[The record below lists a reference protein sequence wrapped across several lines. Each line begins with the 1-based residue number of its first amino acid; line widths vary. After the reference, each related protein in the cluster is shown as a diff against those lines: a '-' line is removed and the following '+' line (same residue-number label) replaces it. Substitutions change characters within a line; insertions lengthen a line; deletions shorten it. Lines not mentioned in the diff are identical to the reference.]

1 MYKFLSSKWRYI
13 KYKLHPKISCTTILV
28 YLCESKLAQM
38 FIRSSLST
46 SLLSQYIL
54 SKTIEPFHLDVAAEV
69 VYYFIQ
75 CRPIFNACFCCLSK
89 TVVSNIILLLAQIT
103 VLSVVTSSFTL
114 FCALEFCSEFCFTPI
129 VPLSLEGYVYHIC
142 FTLQFTSSIHIG
154 ISHSI
159 QLHKLQTSLWSKYL
173 EILHIIVKSDTLIH
187 VHDDSAQITTT

>member
-129 VPLSLEGYVYHIC
+129 VPLRGMFIIFVSLFNLPQA
-142 FTLQFTSSIHIG
+142 FTLVFHIRYNY
-154 ISHSI
+154 INFK
-159 QLHKLQTSLWSKYL
+159 LHFGANTWKIY
-173 EILHIIVKSDTLIH
+173 IL
-187 VHDDSAQITTT
+187 